1 MAISWL
7 KKIFGQNETPASQ
20 QQESQSPEPEFY
32 EDEAAPAE
40 EATTDVAAEPA
51 VEDAPAPEVA
61 KADESAVTTSESDE
75 AEIVTKTEAAPE
87 MSTTAPT
94 SESALCEL
102 KDATHVVASVA
113 QETVSADQAILEALN
128 EQVSSVVDVQ
138 EENRAEDA
146 KVAVQVVA
154 EAETS
159 HSTAEE
165 PLVSVPEKK
174 GFFSRLVSGLSRTS
188 ATIGA
193 GITSIFVGKKISK
206 ELFIELE
213 EKLLISDVGITATDK
228 IIANL
233 NQHVKLADL
242 KDSEAVLKQLKVE
255 LKNIVAPCSQP
266 LEIKEHTPFL
276 ILMVGVNGV
285 GKTTTIGKLTKKLQ
299 AEGKSVLL
307 AAGDTFRA
315 AAIEQLQEWGNRN
328 NVPVIAQKPNSD
340 SAAVIYDAFNS
351 AKAKGI
357 DVVIADTAGRLQN
370 KSHLLE
376 ELKKIVR
383 VVQKLDPN
391 APHEVLIT
399 LDATTGQNALSQVE
413 LFDQAVNVTG
423 IALTKLDGTAKGGV
437 IFAICE
443 RFQKPVRFI
452 GVGEK
457 IDDLQPF
464 NADNFIEAL
473 FESKE

>member
-7 KKIFGQNETPASQ
+7 KKIFGQSETPAPE
-20 QQESQSPEPEFY
+20 QQETQSPEPEFY
-32 EDEAAPAE
+32 EDDSTTEAPAE
-40 EATTDVAAEPA
+40 QEAAEDVESDDTTVENTEDAEAAQGADTEADDVEAVASHAESQAAEEAPAADAVPAQEVAATEATNSAEATVTEAVAGVETASAAEVVEVTDAESEPAQAEVAAEPA
-51 VEDAPAPEVA
+51 
-61 KADESAVTTSESDE
+61 
-75 AEIVTKTEAAPE
+75 AEP
-87 MSTTAPT
+87 
-94 SESALCEL
+94 
-102 KDATHVVASVA
+102 VV
-113 QETVSADQAILEALN
+113 Q
-128 EQVSSVVDVQ
+128 
-138 EENRAEDA
+138 
-146 KVAVQVVA
+146 
-154 EAETS
+154 
-159 HSTAEE
+159 
-165 PLVSVPEKK
+165 EKK

-213 EKLLISDVGITATDK
+213 EKLLMSDVGITATDK
-228 IIANL
+228 IINNL

-255 LKNIVAPCSQP
+255 LKNIVAPCSEP
-266 LEIKEHTPFL
+266 LEVKEHTPFL

-437 IFAICE
+437 IFAICD
-443 RFQKPVRFI
+443 RFKKPVRFI